1 MTTPDQSNGFQIVGS
16 PESREIAAGVWAREI
31 SFREPIAHVQWS
43 PDGRW
48 LAVLTAHRELI
59 LLDQGLARKRANYE
73 PLGQIEAFCFDPSH
87 LDSLLVL
94 LWNARRDQLRLA
106 RISLQSESLL
116 DVQDFEYDQ
125 VLDEMQGFLGPTIN
139 LLMPLIPR
147 IVKQGVRIA
156 MADGLERLACLAGEP
171 ARKPQLVELGSAK
184 VAEMVFSPWNPEALL
199 ASTMNGLQV
208 WNCTTAMSIHEDQSV
223 GPYPLLAMG
232 RGAASTPVVIGTRLS
247 QELCLLAEHYDHSA
261 RIQTNLDWLTGLQ
274 ICNNGELLVAIG
286 TRKTDSVS
294 TSVCQL
300 LNLRASESDMVEVD
314 LDSIAPSPE
323 LMNRGG
329 MISNPGARQ
338 VAILQNDFWQSGRG
352 PTLWLLDFPNVTTS
366 SGSNSAIGNK
376 VVVTRRYTSAKIVLL
391 GDSGAGKSTL
401 GGQLAEKKF
410 RPFESTHGQQFWRVD
425 DLAPPDPQQPDVEC
439 ETVLWDLAGQADYRL
454 IHALHIEDADLA
466 IIVFNPGDHRDSLG
480 TVEYWLQQLPP
491 RCRKIL
497 VANKIDRGW
506 GGLTPADLDQWC
518 AARQVEGSWLTTT
531 ATTGTGVAELRQ
543 RITEQLSSSQRPH
556 IVEGTAYY
564 QIRQAVLAMKELP
577 EFARLIPLETLV
589 DRLRVGPTPGDW
601 TLEEVRRTCLHL
613 GRNGFVRLLT
623 TSQGEERLLLDPT
636 LVNNLAAS
644 FILEARRNPRGL
656 GALEE
661 DQLLAGGYRF
671 PELEELPPEDRQY
684 LIEAVVELF
693 LQRRLSYRCFREMLG
708 TTRLLVFPELMNLRK
723 PSTGVEEVDETV
735 SYTVEGATENLYA
748 SLVVRLGYTNVFES
762 AQQWQNEARYL
773 HQRTSVCGFRQQ
785 VGEGGVREFY
795 LLFGRQVPP
804 HTRQMFQGLFES
816 FLDPG
821 QLPQEQARSVQVHRW
836 PRVECPACRTGL
848 DWIVQRKFQ
857 KQGFTFCNQC
867 GQRLNI
873 PQAAEP
879 IGFTPGMERRIEVEK
894 ITSRLR
900 TEFEQALYRLKS
912 LVAQQSAPAPP
923 PELFVSYAWGVSQEE
938 RWVEQFVEDLEKAGF
953 EPWFDRH
960 HNAAPGKSIARFV
973 ERVSETP
980 RILVIGT
987 PGYLRKHVSQGNVVS
1002 AEMDLINQRFIGT
1015 READRETII
1024 PLLLSGSEV
1033 ASFPPFLRKRVY
1045 VDFRQQPHYFERA
1058 LDLFLQLHG
1067 VPATHPA
1074 FRDWRKLFQTEARQA
1089 LPEEAPGSDEGRSAE
1104 TPAALREALH
1114 RVGRAAAEAAALAGH
1129 PLPVWNQGQV
1139 VLEPA
1144 EPSRLKRGA
1153 S

>member
-1 MTTPDQSNGFQIVGS
+1 M
-16 PESREIAAGVWAREI
+16 
-31 SFREPIAHVQWS
+31 
-43 PDGRW
+43 
-48 LAVLTAHRELI
+48 LTAHRELI
-59 LLDQGLARKRANYE
+59 LLDQGLVRKRAVYE
-73 PLGQIEAFCFDPSH
+73 SLGQIEAFCFDPNDAEA
-87 LDSLLVL
+87 LVVL
-94 LWNARRDQLRLA
+94 LWDSRDDRLLIL
-106 RISLQSESLL
+106 RISLSTDSFLQIRDHVGFDLL
-116 DVQDFEYDQ
+116 Y
-125 VLDEMQGFLGPTIN
+125 EMQGFFPETTN
-139 LLMPLIPR
+139 LLQPLIPR
-147 IVKQGVRIA
+147 LVKHGARIA
-156 MADGLERLACLAGEP
+156 MTDGVSHLACLTEDVK
-171 ARKPQLVELGSAK
+171 REMSRVDLGSAK
-184 VAEMVFSPWNPEALL
+184 VAEVLFSPWNPDELL
-199 ASTMNGLQV
+199 VATPRGLQV
-208 WNCTTAMSIHEDQSV
+208 WNCTGDGKLLLEDETL
-223 GPYPLLAMG
+223 GPFPLLASG
-232 RGAASTPVVIGTRLS
+232 RGTTPTPVVIGTRHS
-247 QELCLLAEHYDHSA
+247 REVCLLTESYDHSA
-261 RIQTNLDWLTGLQ
+261 RLQTNLDWLGGLQ
-274 ICNNGELLVAIG
+274 ICDKGKLLVTIG
-286 TRKTDSVS
+286 TRRMDSES
-294 TSVCQL
+294 TSFCQIW
-300 LNLRASESDMVEVD
+300 NLKTE
-314 LDSIAPSPE
+314 
-323 LMNRGG
+323 G
-329 MISNPGARQ
+329 MIEFGLGSWETSPDLMHRGALCSNPAARQ
-338 VAILQNDFWQSGRG
+338 AAILRNDFWLTDEGSKI
-352 PTLWLLDFPNVTTS
+352 LLLDFQHAMASGES
-366 SGSNSAIGNK
+366 SLGTGSK

-410 RPFESTHGQQFWRVD
+410 QYFESTHGQQFWRVD
-425 DLAPPDPQQPDVEC
+425 DLAPADPQHPDVEC

-466 IIVFNPGDHRDSLG
+466 IIVFNPGDHRDALG
-480 TVEYWLQQLPP
+480 TVEYWLQQLPS
-491 RCRKIL
+491 RCRRIL

-506 GGLTPADLDQWC
+506 GGLTPVDLDQWC
-518 AARQVEGSWLTTT
+518 AAHQVSGGWLAT
-531 ATTGTGVAELRQ
+531 AANTGTGVAELRQ
-543 RITEQLSSSQRPH
+543 RITEQLSASQRPH

-564 QIRQAVLAMKELP
+564 HIRQAVLAMKEQSQS
-577 EFARLIPLETLV
+577 ARFIPLETLV
-589 DRLRVGPTPGDW
+589 DRLRSGSTPGDW
-601 TLEEVRRTCLHL
+601 TRDEVRRACLHL

-623 TSQGEERLLLDPT
+623 TAQGEERLLLDPT

-644 FILEARRNPRGL
+644 FILEARRSPRGL

-684 LIEAVVELF
+684 LVEAVVELF

-762 AQQWQNEARYL
+762 AHQWQNEARYL

-785 VGEGGVREFY
+785 VGDGGVREFY
-795 LLFGRQVPP
+795 LLFGRQVPS

-821 QLPQEQARSVQVHRW
+821 QLPQEQERPVTVHRW
-836 PRVECPACRTGL
+836 PRVECPGCRTGL

-857 KQGFTFCNQC
+857 KQGFTFCNGC
-867 GQRLNI
+867 GQKLDI
-873 PQAAEP
+873 PRAAEP
-879 IGFTPGMERRIEVEK
+879 IGFTPGMERRIEAETT
-894 ITSRLR
+894 TSRLR

-912 LVAQQSAPAPP
+912 LVSHKGAEGPSA
-923 PELFVSYAWGVSQEE
+923 ELFVSYAWGVSQEE

-953 EPWFDRH
+953 QPWFDRH
-960 HNAAPGKSIARFV
+960 HNAAAGKSIARFV
-973 ERVSETP
+973 ERLPEVP

-987 PGYLRKHVSQGNVVS
+987 PGYLRKHASQGNVV
-1002 AEMDLINQRFIGT
+1002 ATEMDLINQRFIGT
-1015 READRETII
+1015 READRETVI
-1024 PLLLSGSEV
+1024 PLLLSGSEA

-1074 FRDWRKLFQTEARQA
+1074 FRDWRELFQTEARQA
-1089 LPEEAPGSDEGRSAE
+1089 LPEEATGSDEGQSAE

-1139 VLEPA
+1139 VLEPV
-1144 EPSRLKRGA
+1144 EPSRPQRGP

>member
-31 SFREPIAHVQWS
+31 SFREPIAHVKWS

-48 LAVLTAHRELI
+48 LAVLTVDRELI
-59 LLDQGLARKRANYE
+59 LLDQGLSRKRGIFE
-73 PLGQIEAFCFDPSH
+73 SLGQIEIEAFCFDPSH

-94 LWNARRDQLRLA
+94 LRNAPRDRLGLA
-106 RISLQSESLL
+106 RISLQSESLF
-116 DVQDFEYDQ
+116 DDQDFKYQ
-125 VLDEMQGFLGPTIN
+125 HVLDEMPGFLGSTTN
-139 LLMPLIPR
+139 LLLIPR
-147 IVKQGVRIA
+147 IVKQGRRTA
-156 MADGLERLACLAGEP
+156 MADGLERLVCLAGDL
-171 ARKPQLVELGSAK
+171 ACKLNFVELGSVK
-184 VAEMVFSPWNPEALL
+184 VAEMMFSPWNPEVLL

-208 WNCTTAMSIHEDQSV
+208 WNCTRNNAVLFEDESV
-223 GPYPLLAMG
+223 GPFPLLASG
-232 RGAASTPVVIGTRLS
+232 RGATPTSVVIGARHSREVCVLTES
-247 QELCLLAEHYDHSA
+247 YDQSA
-261 RIQTNLDWLTGLQ
+261 RLQTNLDWLGGLQ
-274 ICNNGELLVAIG
+274 ICDDGQLMVTIG
-286 TRKTDSVS
+286 KRRID
-294 TSVCQL
+294 
-300 LNLRASESDMVEVD
+300 SESKSYCQIWN
-314 LDSIAPSPE
+314 LKTQ
-323 LMNRGG
+323 G
-329 MISNPGARQ
+329 MIEFGLESWGVSPDLIHRGAVFSNPTARQ
-338 VAILQNDFWQSGRG
+338 VAILKNDFLLADEGSKI
-352 PTLWLLDFPNVTTS
+352 LLLDFQDAMVPVGTS
-366 SGSNSAIGNK
+366 PGTETK
-376 VVVTRRYTSAKIVLL
+376 VIATRRYTSAKIVLL

-401 GGQLAEKKF
+401 GGQLAEKRF
-410 RPFESTHGQQFWRVD
+410 RHFESTHGQQFWRVD

-466 IIVFNPGDHRDSLG
+466 IIVFNPSDHRDPLG
-480 TVEYWLQQLPP
+480 TVEYWLQQLPT

-497 VANKIDRGW
+497 VANKIERGW
-506 GGLTPADLDQWC
+506 GGLSPADLDQWC
-518 AARQVEGSWLTTT
+518 AAQQVEGGWLTTT
-531 ATTGTGVAELRQ
+531 ATNGTGVAELRH
-543 RITEQLSSSQRPH
+543 RITEQLSASQRPH

-577 EFARLIPLETLV
+577 ESARLIPLDTLV
-589 DRLRVGPTPGDW
+589 DRLRSGPTPGDW
-601 TLEEVRRTCLHL
+601 TREEVRRACLHL
-613 GRNGFVRLLT
+613 ERNGFVRLLT

-684 LIEAVVELF
+684 LVEAVVELF

-821 QLPQEQARSVQVHRW
+821 QLLQEQGRSVQVHRW

-857 KQGFTFCNQC
+857 KQGFTFCNGC
-867 GQRLNI
+867 GRKLDI

-879 IGFTPGMERRIEVEK
+879 IGFTPGMERRIEAETT
-894 ITSRLR
+894 TSRLR

-912 LVAQQSAPAPP
+912 LVAQQTVLVHP

-953 EPWFDRH
+953 HVWFDRD

-1015 READRETII
+1015 GEAERETVI
-1024 PLLLSGSEV
+1024 PVLLSGSEG
-1033 ASFPPFLRKRVY
+1033 ASFPAFLRKRVY

-1058 LDLFLQLHG
+1058 LDLFLRLHG

-1074 FRDWRKLFQTEARQA
+1074 FRDWLKLFQTEARQA
-1089 LPEEAPGSDEGRSAE
+1089 LLEDAPGSDEGQSAE

-1144 EPSRLKRGA
+1144 RPKRGA